1 MNCIYSILMGYSLL
15 YLCKGYNDYSSQ
27 NNYLSQNNKK
37 SSLKKKKKKKKKK
50 RDYIQIEYTD

>member
-27 NNYLSQNNKK
+27 NNKK
-37 SSLKKKKKKKKKK
+37 SSLKKKKKKKK